1 MKFNVITI
9 GSAVKDVFV
18 QSDKFYVEKSERF
31 PGNEDACFV
40 LGGKIEVDQPVFG
53 SGGGATNA
61 AATFAKLG
69 LKSAVVAKIGDD
81 VTGKEVVDDIH
92 QHGVYTNLMVTSA
105 KGGTGYS
112 TLLTAAN
119 GQRTAVVYR
128 GVSKDLSVKD
138 MPWSKMQA
146 DWFYMTSLG
155 GNIPLI
161 KKIFAF
167 AAKNDIKIAWNPGS
181 LELDKGSKILEPL
194 FKRTDILSLNHDEAA
209 LVSKVARKDLRGIIK
224 KMSSLVGGVF
234 VLTDGKHGTYACR
247 DNECFFAHPTDVP
260 VINATGSGDAF
271 GSAFT
276 TGMMQSDGDII
287 TSLRLGTLNAESVI
301 QVVGAKE
308 GILNRMPGSRRLAS
322 IQVEPYRIH

>member
-1 MKFNVITI
+1 MKFDVITI

-18 QSDKFYVEKSERF
+18 QSDKFYVEESDRF
-31 PGNEDACFV
+31 PGSEDACFV
-40 LGGKIEVDQPVFG
+40 LGGKIEIDEPIFG

-69 LKSAVVAKIGDD
+69 LKAATIAKVGSDD
-81 VTGKEVVDDIH
+81 TGKEVLKDIH
-92 QHGVYTNLMVTSA
+92 DHGVYTNLMAIAA

-112 TLLTAAN
+112 VLLTAAN

-128 GVSKDLSVKD
+128 GVSKELQPKD
-138 MPWSKMQA
+138 IEWSKIQTK
-146 DWFYMTSLG
+146 WFYVTSLG
-155 GNIPLI
+155 GNMTLL
-161 KKIFAF
+161 KKIFSF
-167 AAKNDIKIAWNPGS
+167 AAKNDIKIMWNPGS
-181 LELDKGSKILEPL
+181 LELAKGTRALKSF
-194 FKRTDILSLNHDEAA
+194 FKKTDILSLNREESATITKLGAH
-209 LVSKVARKDLRGIIK
+209 DLRNIIK
-224 KMSSLVGGVF
+224 TMSSLVGGVY
-234 VLTDGKHGTYACR
+234 VLTDGKHGTYASR
-247 DNECFFAHPTDVP
+247 GEECFFANPTDVK

-276 TGMMQSDGDII
+276 TGMIHSDGDII

-322 IQVEPYRIH
+322 IKVEPYRIH